1 MWYWWNLVYT
11 QVLGTY
17 GEILVGASPTYHTKK
32 KLKLSVDKFTNVWY
46 NMFVKLKRRNE
57 NMEIVA
63 NERITTKDFAKEY
76 AEKNDI
82 SIAKSN
88 EIVSN
93 FLNTL
98 KEVIKRGKGVQL
110 YGFGNIDVFTLP
122 KGEVRNP
129 LTQEFVTKPERNKV
143 KFKFSQA
150 FKKEVE

>member
-1 MWYWWNLVYT
+1 
-11 QVLGTY
+11 
-17 GEILVGASPTYHTKK
+17 
-32 KLKLSVDKFTNVWY
+32 
-46 NMFVKLKRRNE
+46 
-57 NMEIVA
+57 MELQA

-82 SIAKSN
+82 SIAKAN

-98 KEVIKRGKGVQL
+98 KDVIKSGKSIQL
-110 YGFGNIDVFTLP
+110 YGIGNIDVYTVP
-122 KGEVRNP
+122 AGEVRNP

>member
-1 MWYWWNLVYT
+1 
-11 QVLGTY
+11 
-17 GEILVGASPTYHTKK
+17 
-32 KLKLSVDKFTNVWY
+32 
-46 NMFVKLKRRNE
+46 
-57 NMEIVA
+57 MELQA

-98 KEVIKRGKGVQL
+98 KDVIKSGKGIQL
-110 YGFGNIDVFTLP
+110 YGIGNIDVYNVP
-122 KGEVRNP
+122 AGEVRNP
-129 LTQEFVTKPERNKV
+129 LTQEFVMKPERTKI

>member
-1 MWYWWNLVYT
+1 
-11 QVLGTY
+11 
-17 GEILVGASPTYHTKK
+17 
-32 KLKLSVDKFTNVWY
+32 
-46 NMFVKLKRRNE
+46 
-57 NMEIVA
+57 MELQA

-82 SIAKSN
+82 SIAKAN

-98 KEVIKRGKGVQL
+98 KDVIKSGKGIQL
-110 YGFGNIDVFTLP
+110 YGIGNIDVYTVP
-122 KGEVRNP
+122 AGEVRNP